1 MHDERTDTYS
11 TESVFK
17 LLVRAMDKGFPIDE
31 EWFKSLTLK
40 QLEDLVNDRT
50 DA

>member
-1 MHDERTDTYS
+1 MNEPAKTYS
-11 TESVFK
+11 NEAFYK

-40 QLEDLVNDRT
+40 QLENLVNDRT